1 MGETLGIVPGL
12 WTGSGSVDC
21 YPGCYPWVV
30 THATRAGIASVLLPI
45 HSFSK
50 QFINI
55 SYEPGLLWELGV
67 QWGLGWVESRA
78 GWHREGRE

>member
-1 MGETLGIVPGL
+1 MGETLGTVPGL
-12 WTGSGSVDC
+12 WTDSGSVGC
-21 YPGCYPWVV
+21 YPGS
-30 THATRAGIASVLLPI
+30 TRAGIVSVLLPI

-50 QFINI
+50 QFISI

>member
-1 MGETLGIVPGL
+1 MPGI
-12 WTGSGSVDC
+12 WTGSGSVGC
-21 YPGCYPWVV
+21 YPGS
-30 THATRAGIASVLLPI
+30 TRAGIASVLLPI

-67 QWGLGWVESRA
+67 QWGLGWIESRA
-78 GWHREGRE
+78 VWHREGRE